1 MSKTSRPA
9 GSPPQAASRTRGKP
23 VLPRDIKVMLVAA
36 FLIALGFGLVAPVL
50 PQFAT
55 TFDVGAT
62 AAAVIVSIFAFM
74 RLVFA
79 PAGGALIVRLGERPV
94 YVAGL
99 LIVAASTAACAF
111 AQDYWQLLVFR
122 GLGGAG
128 SVMFTVASMALV
140 VRLAPPESRGRVS
153 GAYASA
159 FLIGNVCGPV
169 VGGLLAG
176 FGLRVPFL
184 VYAAALVLAA
194 LVVQTQL
201 SHVPAAS
208 RPDGGTAP
216 AMELREAL
224 RDSAYRAGLFSSFA
238 NGWATFG
245 VRMATVPLFAVAAL
259 NAGPESAGW
268 ALAVF
273 AAANAVA
280 LTFSGKLADSLGRK
294 PHDDL
299 RPAGHGHRHGGH
311 RLHARAALVPARHRC
326 APASAQGCSGP
337 AQQAAMADVIGNERS
352 GGRVLA
358 IFQMTADSGA
368 IIGPV
373 LAGLLADRLGYGWAF
388 GVTGGVLVAAA
399 AGWLLARE
407 TFRRPAPQRLTCGVA
422 ATVRRRA
429 RHDLVRTVRDRP
441 GPSGQRGRRP
451 WLSWGLAPRTAGEI
465 PHGHIRH
472 RSPGKPKAPTP
483 PTRRRGSRRG
493 TKAGKRAE
501 SRPSW
506 SPADR
511 RSVVAVPASLVL
523 LSSGPG
529 PGTAGAP
536 PPHGHA
542 AGTRGGECL
551 PAPAVTYYKQP
562 GPPAGSPLE
571 KVEPLEVN
579 VSKDLVG
586 TSLNKGLVG
595 ISLEA
600 TDLADPALSSD
611 NASMVKLLKEADQP
625 VLRSAATPSTAA
637 SSGPPR
643 DEAVPARLQG
653 RQGPPGQGRRP
664 GGPGPARTPCWRLP
678 TRRSALPWTWDTTT
692 RPGPRIWPST
702 QPRSSAPRLLS
713 FTVGNEPNGFGTQ
726 RCPPGRLQHRGVRRG
741 AQGLREC
748 DQRGR
753 PRTCPISGPGRVR
766 PEVVAAVHRRRH
778 CRRRRSCR
786 STTTRSTAATDGR
799 TPRPCRRWRT

>member
-1 MSKTSRPA
+1 
-9 GSPPQAASRTRGKP
+9 

-111 AQDYWQLLVFR
+111 AQDYWQLLIFR

-208 RPDGGTAP
+208 RPDGRTAP
-216 AMELREAL
+216 AMELRTAL

-268 ALAVF
+268 ALAMF

-294 PHDDL
+294 PMMISGLLVTGTATATIGFTHEL
-299 RPAGHGHRHGGH
+299 LWFLVATAAAGIGSG
-311 RLHARAALVPARHRC
+311 LL
-326 APASAQGCSGP
+326 GP

-358 IFQMTADSGA
+358 IFQMTSDSGA

-399 AGWLLARE
+399 AGWVLARE
-407 TFRRPAPQRLTCGVA
+407 TFQR
-422 ATVRRRA
+422 
-429 RHDLVRTVRDRP
+429 
-441 GPSGQRGRRP
+441 
-451 WLSWGLAPRTAGEI
+451 
-465 PHGHIRH
+465 
-472 RSPGKPKAPTP
+472 
-483 PTRRRGSRRG
+483 
-493 TKAGKRAE
+493 
-501 SRPSW
+501 
-506 SPADR
+506 PADR
-511 RSVVAVPASLVL
+511 
-523 LSSGPG
+523 
-529 PGTAGAP
+529 GA
-536 PPHGHA
+536 
-542 AGTRGGECL
+542 
-551 PAPAVTYYKQP
+551 
-562 GPPAGSPLE
+562 
-571 KVEPLEVN
+571 
-579 VSKDLVG
+579 
-586 TSLNKGLVG
+586 
-595 ISLEA
+595 
-600 TDLADPALSSD
+600 
-611 NASMVKLLKEADQP
+611 
-625 VLRSAATPSTAA
+625 
-637 SSGPPR
+637 
-643 DEAVPARLQG
+643 
-653 RQGPPGQGRRP
+653 
-664 GGPGPARTPCWRLP
+664 
-678 TRRSALPWTWDTTT
+678 
-692 RPGPRIWPST
+692 
-702 QPRSSAPRLLS
+702 
-713 FTVGNEPNGFGTQ
+713 
-726 RCPPGRLQHRGVRRG
+726 
-741 AQGLREC
+741 
-748 DQRGR
+748 
-753 PRTCPISGPGRVR
+753 
-766 PEVVAAVHRRRH
+766 
-778 CRRRRSCR
+778 
-786 STTTRSTAATDGR
+786 
-799 TPRPCRRWRT
+799 

>member
-1 MSKTSRPA
+1 MSKTPRPA
-9 GSPPQAASRTRGKP
+9 GSPPQATPRNTGKA
-23 VLPRDIKVMLVAA
+23 VLPRDIRGMLVAA

-194 LVVQTQL
+194 RVVQTQL

-208 RPDGGTAP
+208 RPDGSTAP

-280 LTFSGKLADSLGRK
+280 LTFSGRLADSLGRK
-294 PHDDL
+294 PMMISGLLVTGTATAAIGFTHAL
-299 RPAGHGHRHGGH
+299 PGFLLATAAAGIGSG
-311 RLHARAALVPARHRC
+311 LL
-326 APASAQGCSGP
+326 GP

-358 IFQMTADSGA
+358 IFQMTSDSGA

-373 LAGLLADRLGYGWAF
+373 LAGLLADRLGYGWSF

-407 TFRRPAPQRLTCGVA
+407 PFRRPAQ
-422 ATVRRRA
+422 
-429 RHDLVRTVRDRP
+429 
-441 GPSGQRGRRP
+441 
-451 WLSWGLAPRTAGEI
+451 
-465 PHGHIRH
+465 
-472 RSPGKPKAPTP
+472 
-483 PTRRRGSRRG
+483 
-493 TKAGKRAE
+493 
-501 SRPSW
+501 
-506 SPADR
+506 
-511 RSVVAVPASLVL
+511 PAS
-523 LSSGPG
+523 
-529 PGTAGAP
+529 
-536 PPHGHA
+536 
-542 AGTRGGECL
+542 
-551 PAPAVTYYKQP
+551 
-562 GPPAGSPLE
+562 
-571 KVEPLEVN
+571 
-579 VSKDLVG
+579 
-586 TSLNKGLVG
+586 
-595 ISLEA
+595 
-600 TDLADPALSSD
+600 
-611 NASMVKLLKEADQP
+611 
-625 VLRSAATPSTAA
+625 
-637 SSGPPR
+637 
-643 DEAVPARLQG
+643 
-653 RQGPPGQGRRP
+653 
-664 GGPGPARTPCWRLP
+664 
-678 TRRSALPWTWDTTT
+678 
-692 RPGPRIWPST
+692 
-702 QPRSSAPRLLS
+702 
-713 FTVGNEPNGFGTQ
+713 
-726 RCPPGRLQHRGVRRG
+726 
-741 AQGLREC
+741 
-748 DQRGR
+748 
-753 PRTCPISGPGRVR
+753 
-766 PEVVAAVHRRRH
+766 
-778 CRRRRSCR
+778 
-786 STTTRSTAATDGR
+786 
-799 TPRPCRRWRT
+799 